1 MWAYMFMIVTVKS
14 ILLCCEND
22 GKRRGGGHNLQRYPR
37 STFEVITVRMKD
49 KSTIDR
55 KWSYAPDS

>member
-55 KWSYAPDS
+55 K